1 MIHKR
6 IDKAPDVPDDFTN
19 LAEYIAAASEQGEKL
34 DQFWIGNCHA
44 GTELADLDAAT
55 AEVEAVRAQKPK
67 ILNKT
72 YHLVISF
79 HPGEENRLDKAALQD
94 IVGHYAE
101 ALGFSEHQYVAGS
114 HINTDNMH
122 IHVAFNRIHPLTL
135 KAHAPFNDFK
145 AMEKVAR
152 AMEKKYGLAVDRGMS
167 DPKPE
172 NSLSPGARDFEAN
185 TWTESFQRHVLRHK
199 KAVLAELKSCRTWP
213 DVHAALAR
221 YDIRIKPHGA
231 GMVLTSPDRQQTM
244 KASALDR
251 SCGKA
256 ALERR
261 FGPYEPA
268 PEPEPT
274 RPEVL
279 PPAEPSIDDEEVMPP
294 QGAGVDE
301 LPPSSAPAA
310 EEYPPPEPGNDP
322 PNTPL
327 GDVPPDAQP
336 DADPPAPPPGG
347 GPPPPRPPTPPGD
360 NAAPSTSEDAGAK
373 LTAPVLARYKPC
385 PLVRRP
391 ESTRLWRRYLDVRRR
406 KRSTL
411 LSRTIRNWKM
421 YLMSEAF
428 RDPLAVVLIMA
439 HQEFLSLLF
448 DPVREE
454 PRKPPR
460 VQPEIRQALA
470 AWRDTSA
477 WSSAGTSA
485 WVKDEKLA
493 SAGVRVDDNG
503 NLVVPFRDADG
514 GIQGVR
520 MIAKNSETLDLGH
533 LGRGAMHIIDPK
545 KQIDA
550 GARVVI
556 ATDYRAALAIQRAT
570 RAPVVLA
577 PSEEAVPQ
585 VIEALERKHGPLKP
599 VIAAQTPEVRAP
611 VAHPRVLVPPEA
623 KRHTL
628 RSVFAEALG
637 DTAALSWDATTDW
650 AKPATNAWLKEK
662 GVPGFGVRQRP
673 DGGLAVPLRT
683 LAGRLEAV
691 LEIAPD
697 GRLRRSG
704 RGPDGPPLVHIID
717 PARQL
722 KGNPSLPIVIATGYA
737 EAAAIHRATRA
748 PVIMAPSPEEW
759 AEVAKAVREKWPKA
773 PVVAA
778 LPLEVAARGEAR
790 AEELGVTV
798 VPEAASDFTGPQHA
812 EFLRGVY
819 AEALDD
825 QVFIRWSAGKVPAKD
840 ERDAHPWLGVG
851 RMQAGARLDD
861 AGNLLLPLRDSSLR
875 LAGVMAVDGAG
886 KTQYRVDD
894 VGSQETPAPLFH
906 VLGGWLGRKTDK
918 GPILV
923 TDNLPAA
930 LAMHR
935 ETAAPIVY
943 AASGRDACAQALTRS
958 MEGRRVLDVTP
969 ADHAG
974 RHQLRETLEA
984 VGVELR
990 GRTRK
995 PGPEHGI

>member
-19 LAEYIAAASEQGEKL
+19 LAEYIAAASEEGEKL

-79 HPGEENRLDKAALQD
+79 QPGEENRLDKAALQD

-122 IHVAFNRIHPLTL
+122 IHVAFNRIHPQTL

-199 KAVLAELKSCRTWP
+199 DAVLAELKSCRTWA
-213 DVHAALAR
+213 DAHTALAR
-221 YDIRIKPHGA
+221 YDIRITPHGA
-231 GMVLTSPDRQQTM
+231 GMVLTSPDGQQTM
-244 KASALDR
+244 KASALHR

-268 PEPEPT
+268 SVPT
-274 RPEVL
+274 TPKVDQ
-279 PPAEPSIDDEEVMPP
+279 PAERPDDEE
-294 QGAGVDE
+294 GGS
-301 LPPSSAPAA
+301 PPSAPPGDDPPPPPPAHDPPDTPPGS
-310 EEYPPPEPGNDP
+310 YPPD
-322 PNTPL
+322 
-327 GDVPPDAQP
+327 
-336 DADPPAPPPGG
+336 PPPGG
-347 GPPPPRPPTPPGD
+347 GPPPPPPPTPPGGD
-360 NAAPSTSEDAGAK
+360 DPTPPAAEDEGAK
-373 LTAPVLARYKPC
+373 LTAPVLARYKPR

-411 LSRTIRNWKM
+411 LGRTIRNWKM

-428 RDPLAVVLIMA
+428 RDPLAVVLVMA
-439 HQEFLSLLF
+439 HQEFLSLFF

-470 AWRDTSA
+470 AWRDTSD

-493 SAGVRVDDNG
+493 SAGVRVDDAG
-503 NLVVPFRDADG
+503 NLVVPFRDVEG

-520 MIAKNSETLDLGH
+520 MIAKNGETLDLGH
-533 LGRGAMHIIDPK
+533 LGGGAMHIIDPK

-556 ATDYRAALAIQRAT
+556 ATDYRAALAIHRAT

-599 VIAAQTPEVRAP
+599 VIAAQTPEIQAP
-611 VAHPRVLVPPEA
+611 VTHPRVLVPPEA

-628 RSVFAEALG
+628 RSLFAEALG
-637 DTAALSWDATTDW
+637 DTAALSWDATTGW

-691 LEIAPD
+691 LEIASD
-697 GRLRRSG
+697 GRMRRSG

-722 KGNPSLPIVIATGYA
+722 KNNPTAPIVIATGYA
-737 EAAAIHRATRA
+737 EAAGIHRATRA

-759 AEVAKAVREKWPKA
+759 ADVAKAMREKWPKA

-778 LPLEVAARGEAR
+778 LPLEIAARDEVR
-790 AEELGVTV
+790 AEELGVMV
-798 VPEAASDFTGPQHA
+798 VPESASDFTGPQHA

-825 QVFIRWSAGKVPAKD
+825 QVFMHWGAGRVPTKD
-840 ERDAHPWLGVG
+840 VRDAHPWLGIG
-851 RMQAGARLDD
+851 RMKAGTRLDD
-861 AGNLLLPLRDSSLR
+861 TGNLLLPLRDSSLR

-906 VLGGWLGRKTDK
+906 VLGGWLGRDGKA
-918 GPILV
+918 PMVV
-923 TDNLPAA
+923 TDNLETAVK
-930 LAMHR
+930 LHR
-935 ETAAPIVY
+935 ETKATVVFAADDIESV
-943 AASGRDACAQALTRS
+943 TRS
-958 MEGRRVLDVTP
+958 LQERFPQRPMHLVRYPKLAERLGAQPLPVGPGD
-969 ADHAG
+969 A
-974 RHQLRETLEA
+974 REQMRLKVSGA
-984 VGVELR
+984 ALPLR
-990 GRTRK
+990 GNRQTII
-995 PGPEHGI
+995 EQQC